1 MAAERDGIL
10 IGPKVRMKLN
20 IHKIDIDLKIWLQK
34 FDSGF
39 YFFFYNF
46 KLKDKKI
53 IITI

>member
-34 FDSGF
+34 SDSGF
-39 YFFFYNF
+39 FFFFFQNLKIK
-46 KLKDKKI
+46 KL
-53 IITI
+53 